1 LSNDETKE
9 METAAASPA
18 PPPLPNAKD
27 ENSAE
32 KPLEQ
37 PATTSPAAAAE
48 PEAQAGPSEES
59 TSAAAVDADLE
70 TDTDPSSETAA
81 DAPENSKR
89 PEPPPAPGIKSGQ
102 RLDPRRHAFRPD
114 LAADNLRGHVEAAR
128 FVSGEWAQVVIPCA
142 QIRNKPSFDAPV
154 DTEAL
159 FGEVL
164 VIYEI
169 ADGWAWV
176 QILRDG
182 YVGYTSVDAISSDV
196 EWPTHR
202 VKAIGTFVYPEPD
215 IKKPP
220 LAHLS
225 LNSALRV
232 AERVDDFYRLTSGGY
247 VHMRHVAGEEN
258 FARDFVDVA
267 ERFIGTPYLW
277 GGRTRLGIDCSGLVQ
292 IALEAAGIPAPR
304 DSDMQRAE
312 LGNDVLIREDYE
324 GVQRGDLVFWPG
336 HVGIMVDGL
345 MLLHAN
351 AHHMAVTHETLPE
364 AIERIAKTGDR
375 PTAIKRLDAAIA

>member
-1 LSNDETKE
+1 MSNDETKE
-9 METAAASPA
+9 TEAASANPA
-18 PPPLPNAKD
+18 PPPIPDPPAKEAREAPAAPTAAEEPAKLEQD
-27 ENSAE
+27 ASAAGQPTE
-32 KPLEQ
+32 KPEAASSNESLGEQ
-37 PATTSPAAAAE
+37 KQPP
-48 PEAQAGPSEES
+48 P
-59 TSAAAVDADLE
+59 
-70 TDTDPSSETAA
+70 
-81 DAPENSKR
+81 R
-89 PEPPPAPGIKSGQ
+89 PEVKLGQ
-102 RLDPRRHAFRPD
+102 GDLDPRRHAFRPD
-114 LAADNLRGHVEAAR
+114 LAADNLRGHVEADR

-164 VIYEI
+164 VIYEV
-169 ADGWAWV
+169 ADGWAWG

-182 YVGYTSVDAISSDV
+182 YVGYTPVDAISSDV

-232 AERVDDFYRLTSGGY
+232 AERVGDFYRLTSGGY
-247 VHMRHVAGEEN
+247 VHMRHVAGQESY
-258 FARDFVDVA
+258 ARDFVDIA
-267 ERFIGTPYLW
+267 ERFIDTPYLW

-292 IALEAAGIPAPR
+292 VALEAAGISAPR

-324 GVQRGDLVFWPG
+324 GLQRGDLVFWPG

-351 AHHMAVTHETLPE
+351 AHHMAVTVETLPE
-364 AIERIAKTGDR
+364 AIERIAKNGDR
-375 PTAIKRLDAAIA
+375 PTAIKRLDQAIA

>member
-1 LSNDETKE
+1 MSDDTKE
-9 METAAASPA
+9 PEAKAVNPA
-18 PPPLPNAKD
+18 PPPLPEASPEK
-27 ENSAE
+27 SAE
-32 KPLEQ
+32 AVDASVRHEEPLVDAPE
-37 PATTSPAAAAE
+37 TSPEPQRAAQADAAAAQDHTPQPGAKE
-48 PEAQAGPSEES
+48 P
-59 TSAAAVDADLE
+59 
-70 TDTDPSSETAA
+70 
-81 DAPENSKR
+81 R
-89 PEPPPAPGIKSGQ
+89 RPGITGGQ
-102 RLDPRRHAFRPD
+102 GLDPRRHAFRPD
-114 LAADNLRGHVEAAR
+114 LAADNLRDHVEAERYVA
-128 FVSGEWAQVVIPCA
+128 GEWAQIIIPCA
-142 QIRNKPSFDAPV
+142 QIRNKPSIEAPV

-164 VIYEI
+164 VVYEV

-182 YVGYTSVDAISSDV
+182 YVGYTPIDAITSDV

-232 AERVDDFYRLTSGGY
+232 AERVDDFYQLTSGGF
-247 VHMRHVAGEEN
+247 VHMRHVAGQEVY
-258 FARDFVDVA
+258 ARDFVDVA

-277 GGRTRLGIDCSGLVQ
+277 GGRSRLGIDCSGLVQ

-312 LGNDVLIREDYE
+312 LGNDVLIRKDYE
-324 GVQRGDLVFWPG
+324 GLQRGDLVFWPG

-351 AHHMAVTHETLPE
+351 AHHMAVTVETLPE

-375 PTAIKRLDAAIA
+375 PTAIKRLDQAIS